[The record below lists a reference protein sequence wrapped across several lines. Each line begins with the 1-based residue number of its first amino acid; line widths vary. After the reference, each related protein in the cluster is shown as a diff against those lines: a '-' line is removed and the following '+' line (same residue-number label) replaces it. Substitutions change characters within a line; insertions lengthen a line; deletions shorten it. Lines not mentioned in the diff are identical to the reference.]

1 MKKFWQT
8 IHDRWRNAM
17 PKFFSRI
24 CWVCALISGTAL
36 AANTAV
42 QAGGGTTHEWW
53 NELYPY
59 LLGVP
64 AGMAFV
70 AKFTQNYDKNGDP
83 IRKDVRGQ
91 VPGSTKSRKGSVR
104 DLSPDIPNNCDMVA
118 EQPSDKN

>member
-1 MKKFWQT
+1 MSKFWTT
-8 IHDRWRNAM
+8 IHDRWRNHM

-70 AKFTQNYDKNGDP
+70 AKFTQNYDKNGEP
-83 IRKDVRGQ
+83 IRKGRE
-91 VPGSTKSRKGSVR
+91 PKK
-104 DLSPDIPNNCDMVA
+104 
-118 EQPSDKN
+118 

>member
-1 MKKFWQT
+1 MKKFWQI
-8 IHDRWRNAM
+8 IHDRWRNHM

-70 AKFTQNYDKNGDP
+70 AKFTQNYDKNGEP

-91 VPGSTKSRKGSVR
+91 VPDSTKSRKDSAR

-118 EQPSDKN
+118 EQPSDEN

>member
-1 MKKFWQT
+1 MKDFWQT

-70 AKFTQNYDKNGDP
+70 AKFTQNYDKNGEP
-83 IRKDVRGQ
+83 IRKGMEPQ
-91 VPGSTKSRKGSVR
+91 EPKA
-104 DLSPDIPNNCDMVA
+104 INNCDMEA
-118 EQPSDKN
+118 EQPPEHT